1 MIGWVVTS
9 LLCVLMLA
17 ITGWHLPILR
27 AARQRRLAKGIGVA
41 VEHRSPFLAGSAD
54 ALEQLVA
61 GVSVAMGLGSR
72 ERERVRIAAQICDLG
87 LCGVPSELL
96 LKNFEWSPEEQAT
109 FERHAAGGAGMLKGN
124 RLLAEFAPIVRHHHS
139 RFESEPNVP
148 VESRIIS
155 ACSDYLHL
163 IRHVGSE
170 RALVALDRQSGFH
183 YDPKVVV
190 AIREVVSR
198 GE

>member
-1 MIGWVVTS
+1 
-9 LLCVLMLA
+9 
-17 ITGWHLPILR
+17 
-27 AARQRRLAKGIGVA
+27 
-41 VEHRSPFLAGSAD
+41 
-54 ALEQLVA
+54 
-61 GVSVAMGLGSR
+61 
-72 ERERVRIAAQICDLG
+72 
-87 LCGVPSELL
+87 
-96 LKNFEWSPEEQAT
+96 
-109 FERHAAGGAGMLKGN
+109 MLKGN